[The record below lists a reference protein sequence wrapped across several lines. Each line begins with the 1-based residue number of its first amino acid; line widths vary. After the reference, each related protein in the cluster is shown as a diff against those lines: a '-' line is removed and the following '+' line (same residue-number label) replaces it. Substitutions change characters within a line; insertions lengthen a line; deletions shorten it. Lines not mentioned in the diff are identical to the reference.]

1 MVSPVQVQVGDA
13 VTHGSGLHAAAPV
26 VCVTTESTQQCD
38 YINCNPTLH
47 SVVCH
52 GWLLV
57 RIVINTD
64 ARCNTKGL
72 VATGA
77 CRRVVAGAGA
87 GAGLV

>member
-1 MVSPVQVQVGDA
+1 MQVQVGDA

-26 VCVTTESTQQCD
+26 VCVTSESTQQCD

-57 RIVINTD
+57 RIVINAGD
-64 ARCNTKGL
+64 ARCNTKAL

-77 CRRVVAGAGA
+77 CLCCVVAGAGA

>member
-1 MVSPVQVQVGDA
+1 MQVQVGDA
-13 VTHGSGLHAAAPV
+13 VTHGVGLHGA
-26 VCVTTESTQQCD
+26 CVTSESPEQCD

-57 RIVINTD
+57 RIVINSD
-64 ARCNTKGL
+64 ARCNTKAL

-77 CRRVVAGAGA
+77 CLRCVVAGAGA

>member
-1 MVSPVQVQVGDA
+1 MSVSPVQVQVGDA
-13 VTHGSGLHAAAPV
+13 VTHGSGLHGA
-26 VCVTTESTQQCD
+26 CVTSESLEQRG

-57 RIVINTD
+57 RIVINSD

-77 CRRVVAGAGA
+77 CLCCVVAGAGA